1 MPSFCGLEN
10 DVFISYAHADNT
22 EGWITEFETHL
33 TNRLHQFDRDAPFAI
48 WRDKRLGGA
57 YLVNDEIATRLKSS
71 GVLISI
77 LSPNGLASDWCQRE
91 RQTFEQSAA
100 RNGGLRIN
108 NKART
113 LRITKSPCPANK
125 DRALFGTLGHDF
137 YRPAPQPGFFQE
149 INQHSPDFRQKLLQ
163 IAQEI
168 FDLLKEIRQNRRQ
181 PPAPELTVYLA
192 ASPANTTAAEWRQR
206 VGLQPRREAIGLR
219 EPRQDSS
226 TVVHGGGLGTGQ
238 ATHRP
243 YRRGVDRGV

>member
-33 TNRLHQFDRDAPFAI
+33 TNRLHQFDRDAPFSI

-77 LSPNGLASDWCQRE
+77 LSPNGHASDWCQRE

-113 LRITKSPCPANK
+113 LRITKSPCPTNK

-137 YRPAPQPGFFQE
+137 YRPAPQPGFF
-149 INQHSPDFRQKLLQ
+149 
-163 IAQEI
+163 
-168 FDLLKEIRQNRRQ
+168 
-181 PPAPELTVYLA
+181 
-192 ASPANTTAAEWRQR
+192 
-206 VGLQPRREAIGLR
+206 
-219 EPRQDSS
+219 
-226 TVVHGGGLGTGQ
+226 
-238 ATHRP
+238 
-243 YRRGVDRGV
+243 